1 MKNPIKLVLIVFGI
15 LLATSCGENS
25 RVKPTIDLTYEE
37 KQDLVA
43 MSDQFNVHLQQKATF
58 NFAKT
63 AMQQQDKASFMLD
76 YMMPILK
83 GDQQQLEVAK
93 KIIGN
98 LFSNQPNNAL
108 RTEIEDDF
116 FKPSPAVAQLTENL
130 TADLTNVQTN
140 SDHGEQS
147 TKELVSDLKS
157 VITDFKRDVQ
167 NNTSL
172 TFDEARALLAFAEF
186 ENNSITETVNLANAL
201 HADSSSGR
209 TQCFFSNL
217 LAVVIT
223 AVVAAVVVVSAVA
236 TGGAMALAFGATI
249 SAAKWGTIIGVSAI
263 VGGAYGAGVGYYQ
276 AYTQGGSI
284 IKLDF
289 ENPLGGFLE
298 WQY

>member
-108 RTEIEDDF
+108 RR
-116 FKPSPAVAQLTENL
+116 S
-130 TADLTNVQTN
+130 
-140 SDHGEQS
+140 EQH
-147 TKELVSDLKS
+147 
-157 VITDFKRDVQ
+157 F
-167 NNTSL
+167 
-172 TFDEARALLAFAEF
+172 
-186 ENNSITETVNLANAL
+186 VN
-201 HADSSSGR
+201 
-209 TQCFFSNL
+209 F
-217 LAVVIT
+217 
-223 AVVAAVVVVSAVA
+223 
-236 TGGAMALAFGATI
+236 
-249 SAAKWGTIIGVSAI
+249 
-263 VGGAYGAGVGYYQ
+263 
-276 AYTQGGSI
+276 
-284 IKLDF
+284 
-289 ENPLGGFLE
+289 
-298 WQY
+298 